1 MRKSFSNASFSNPT
15 PMNQQPFFSIIVP
28 CYNVEKYLSYAID
41 SVLNQPFSNWELVLI
56 NDGSTDD
63 TKNIIEDYTH
73 KDARIKAIH
82 KLNGGVSIARN
93 AGLDIA
99 TGKWILFLDSD
110 DWFEKDAFE
119 KLNALIDQYHD
130 ADIIG
135 FNHFYN
141 SERREWKRE
150 NIIPDRI
157 IRADDEIK
165 YFKLDTLFPYYDKRT
180 NGVSTGAI
188 RGVWGKAFKRE
199 LIKNNQIQFETNI
212 KIGEDA
218 IFCLDTFNAAKKIV
232 LCNEYLIHYRVFQES
247 TMNKY
252 NAAILY
258 INEQSL
264 NGYYQRIK
272 NLLISG
278 DRDYKICF
286 CGMAAECLFRTFRLY
301 LLHHDCTLSF
311 SEKKRII
318 REMLQ
323 SHLFQIAFDC
333 NLNYLPS
340 GKKELV
346 YCAKHG
352 MINLLFAFAY
362 ISCAMVK
369 IRKR

>member
-150 NIIPDRI
+150 SITPNRI
-157 IRADDEIK
+157 IRTEDEIK
-165 YFKLDTLFPYYDKRT
+165 YFKLDTLFPYYDKRI
-180 NGVSTGAI
+180 NGVSVGAI
-188 RGVWGKAFKRE
+188 RGVWGKVFKRE
-199 LIKNNQIQFETNI
+199 LIKDNHIQFETNI

-252 NAAILY
+252 NATILH

-264 NGYYQRIK
+264 NGYYRRIK
-272 NLLISG
+272 NFLILG
-278 DRDYKICF
+278 DKDYKICF
-286 CGMAAECLFRTFRLY
+286 CGMAAECLFRSFRLY
-301 LLHHDCTLSF
+301 LLHPNCTLSF
-311 SEKKRII
+311 SEKKSII
-318 REMLQ
+318 RKMLQ
-323 SHLFQIAFDC
+323 TELYQIAFDC
-333 NLNYLPS
+333 DLSYLPK
-340 GKKELV
+340 GKREMV
-346 YCAKHG
+346 YCAKHE
-352 MINLLFAFAY
+352 MLNMLFAFAY
-362 ISCAMVK
+362 VSCV
-369 IRKR
+369 IVDFLRK